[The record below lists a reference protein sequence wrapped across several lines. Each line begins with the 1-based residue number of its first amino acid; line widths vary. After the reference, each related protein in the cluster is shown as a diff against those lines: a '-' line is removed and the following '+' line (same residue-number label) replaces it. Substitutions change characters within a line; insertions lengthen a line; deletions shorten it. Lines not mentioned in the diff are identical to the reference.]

1 MSQSPPVI
9 TGISSK
15 DRDRRVG
22 ITLKNFMRVTGVSRV
37 PVAAA
42 IGVTPAYVTRITNGE
57 KPFLRDYREKVA
69 AVLQIDPDA
78 LALPEE
84 LKERGTR
91 SARSV
96 QDAEAA

>member
-1 MSQSPPVI
+1 MTTSLPVQ

-22 ITLKNFMRVTGVSRV
+22 ITLKNFMKVTGVSRR

-42 IGVTPAYVTRITNGE
+42 LGVSPAYITQITNGE
-57 KPFLRDYREKVA
+57 KPFLRDYRDRVA

-78 LALPEE
+78 IALPEE
-84 LKERGTR
+84 LKERRVRAPRPAEGT
-91 SARSV
+91 
-96 QDAEAA
+96 EAA